1 MFKTTSPSRHPFQS
15 NGSSWKTLEQDE
27 PFSLRARLPY
37 FYSPEVF
44 TIKVRSELFLRYLFM
59 YVFLAVLAGSS
70 PLRGLFSSC
79 DQRGLLFNAVLGLL
93 IEMASLVV
101 EHGL

>member
-1 MFKTTSPSRHPFQS
+1 
-15 NGSSWKTLEQDE
+15 
-27 PFSLRARLPY
+27 
-37 FYSPEVF
+37 
-44 TIKVRSELFLRYLFM
+44 M
-59 YVFLAVLAGSS
+59 YVFLAVLAGYS

-79 DQRGLLFNAVLGLL
+79 DQRGLFFNAVLGLL

>member
-1 MFKTTSPSRHPFQS
+1 M
-15 NGSSWKTLEQDE
+15 
-27 PFSLRARLPY
+27 
-37 FYSPEVF
+37 
-44 TIKVRSELFLRYLFM
+44 RSELFLNYLFI

-70 PLRGLFSSC
+70 LLRGLFSSY

-93 IEMASLVV
+93 IEVASLVA